1 MLSPIDAA
9 TLAFAFVA
17 GSMATLVPKVLLRT
31 PCDESCGVDPSA
43 PAAAGS
49 SRALDAPVYAATM
62 VFGASCLGLLVEA
75 GRGYWALARAGG
87 DHSARVAAF
96 ARRAGRLLLLPAVL
110 NVAGT
115 VCQLVALVYISAAV
129 LAGLRGAF
137 ILFTAGL
144 SAWLRLKDA
153 PQSRA
158 EWGCIAASAAGALL
172 VGAGSELQAA
182 YAPAAGNAD
191 GGGEGGGSA
200 SAGAASV
207 AVGAAASLVGYALA
221 AGQVALEQLLLD
233 PAARGPPAPPV
244 APQDKTAPAAPP
256 PPAPLTKWQILG
268 VEGLYG
274 LALCGALMG
283 ALQAAYAARGGESAL
298 PLDVPSRTLCC
309 LRTTPAVPAL
319 SLAYG
324 ASSLAFNAALLG
336 LSAAVGPNYRVFVF
350 TARGVLTWAV
360 EVALYYGGGSSS
372 AEYGEGVSPFS
383 ALVLGGYVLLV
394 GSGLWRVS
402 LQRAAAGA
410 APAAAAAAAG
420 KNEAKVPLLLAAA
433 SSESEAEEGGG
444 AITAGVEGD
453 LIESTAKR

>member
-1 MLSPIDAA
+1 MLSPADAA

-17 GSMATLVPKVLLRT
+17 GSTATLVPKVLLRT
-31 PCDESCGVDPSA
+31 PCDASCGADPSA
-43 PAAAGS
+43 PGS
-49 SRALDAPVYAATM
+49 RSLDAPVYAATM

-75 GRGYWALARAGG
+75 ARGYGARGAPPPTA
-87 DHSARVAAF
+87 ARVAAF
-96 ARRAGRLLLLPAVL
+96 GRRAGRLLLLPAVL

-144 SAWLRLKDA
+144 SSWLGLKDR

-158 EWGCIAASAAGALL
+158 EWACIAASAAGALL
-172 VGAGSELQAA
+172 VGAGSALQAA
-182 YAPAAGNAD
+182 YAPGGGG
-191 GGGEGGGSA
+191 GGGEGGGGGG
-200 SAGAASV
+200 GAAAV

-233 PAARGPPAPPV
+233 PTARPGKAAAAATATAEAPPKV
-244 APQDKTAPAAPP
+244 SF
-256 PPAPLTKWQILG
+256 TKWQILG

-274 LALCGALMG
+274 LALCGGLMG
-283 ALQAAYAARGGESAL
+283 ALQAAHAARGGGQSAL

-309 LRTTPAVPAL
+309 LATTPAVPAL
-319 SLAYG
+319 SVAYG

-360 EVALYYGGGSSS
+360 EVALFYGGGGGGSGGGG
-372 AEYGEGVSPFS
+372 AAAYGEGVSPFS

-402 LQRAAAGA
+402 LQRAGTV
-410 APAAAAAAAG
+410 AAAAIKPAPELGQGGDGGGA
-420 KNEAKVPLLLAAA
+420 NVPLLLL
-433 SSESEAEEGGG
+433 SGSEDVDGG
-444 AITAGVEGD
+444 E
-453 LIESTAKR
+453 LEPTAKR